1 MREVRVLLIVA
12 VGLLT
17 AWSFVVPIFEGP
29 DEFLHWQYAR
39 HLHEERQL
47 PIYKPEFGEGNSP
60 PLYYAAIAPIAIR
73 TVTPPPLVWV
83 DGRGGFA
90 MPLLPRFW
98 LGAAD
103 DWRHYWPIRYARL
116 ATVLMSLVTVFVCA
130 RTGFEATGRASTAL
144 LTAGLVA
151 FLPQFTFRGS
161 QVSNDALVTTMAA
174 CTVWG
179 MVTIVRRGFTWRRG
193 TLTAIALA
201 AAWLTKINAL
211 CLVPAF
217 ALVILTEPIPWRKRL
232 VYMSVFGVTLALVAP
247 WSIRNIMLYGDP
259 FAIGAMPS
267 AVPLLI
273 VERAIDRHWL
283 TTVPRETFKT
293 FVGYFGHATLKLPKL
308 VYAAWLAFFA
318 TGFAGLAWQA
328 WRGER
333 NDAGE
338 RHESGGSGR
347 GDGGGGGMSM
357 RLALILLTIIAGA
370 CAIVARINLQFDQPQ
385 GRYLFP
391 ALPAL
396 ALMVAMGLESWRV
409 PARLTV
415 ATLAIVNVLILAFVV
430 RPAYPPNVPTI
441 SKALTTVHAHHTDG
455 DWLGNVR
462 VAAKDALFVIFDLEG
477 GTSQPGESRAVQ
489 GQAVVTV
496 DSRDITLPFTWL
508 PNGQRRTMYLTLL
521 PQAPTGIVTGIRI
534 RPGANAAVRELR
546 IAGSIPSHDF

>member
-1 MREVRVLLIVA
+1 MREVRGLVIVA
-12 VGLLT
+12 AGLLT

-47 PIYKPEFGEGNSP
+47 PIYRPEFGEGNSP
-60 PLYYAAIAPIAIR
+60 PLYYAAIAPIATR
-73 TVTPPPLVWV
+73 TITPPPGVWV
-83 DGRGGFA
+83 DGHGSFA

-103 DWRHYWPIRYARL
+103 DWQRYWPIRYARL
-116 ATVLMSLVTVFVCA
+116 ATVLMSLITVIVCA
-130 RTGFEATGRASTAL
+130 RIGFEATGRASTAL
-144 LTAGLVA
+144 LTGGLVA

-193 TLTAIALA
+193 MLTAIALA

-217 ALVILTEPIPWRKRL
+217 ALVILTEPVPWRKRL
-232 VYMSVFGVTLALVAP
+232 VYMGVFGVTLALVAP

-273 VERAIDRHWL
+273 VERPIDRHWL
-283 TTVPRETFKT
+283 VTVPRETFKT

-308 VYAAWLAFFA
+308 AYAAWLAFFA
-318 TGFAGLAWQA
+318 AGFAGLAW
-328 WRGER
+328 R
-333 NDAGE
+333 
-338 RHESGGSGR
+338 GR
-347 GDGGGGGMSM
+347 GISM

-370 CAIVARINLQFDQPQ
+370 CAIVVRINLQFDQPQ

-391 ALPAL
+391 ALPAI
-396 ALMVAMGLESWRV
+396 ALMIAMGLESWRV
-409 PARLTV
+409 PARPTV
-415 ATLAIVNVLILAFVV
+415 AALAVVNAIILVFVV
-430 RPAYPPNVPTI
+430 MPAYPPNVPTI
-441 SKALTTVHAHHTDG
+441 SKALTTVHAHHANG

-462 VAAKDALFVIFDLEG
+462 VAAEDALFVIFDLEG
-477 GTSQPGESRAVQ
+477 GSGTSQPGESSAVQ

-496 DSRDITLPFTWL
+496 DSSRDITLPFTWL

-521 PQAPTGIVTGIRI
+521 PNAPAGTVTGIRI
-534 RPGANAAVRELR
+534 RPGANAAVRQLR